1 MSDEDKDCGVAQPV
15 VQAPVKGEVGGSN
28 PSSTAIHPTPR
39 LFCKDNKVYVMMEHN
54 GLEAWERIPRQ
65 FLKLNDMQRQWYIRN
80 LQVVPKLYK
89 KLKIKL
95 PEDW

>member
-1 MSDEDKDCGVAQPV
+1 
-15 VQAPVKGEVGGSN
+15 
-28 PSSTAIHPTPR
+28 
-39 LFCKDNKVYVMMEHN
+39 MMEHN
-54 GLEAWERIPRQ
+54 GVEAWERIPRH

>member
-1 MSDEDKDCGVAQPV
+1 MSDEDKDCGV
-15 VQAPVKGEVGGSN
+15 VQLVERGTVNTEVAGPIRAP
-28 PSSTAIHPTPR
+28 TAIHPTPR

-54 GLEAWERIPRQ
+54 GVEAWERIPRY

-89 KLKIKL
+89 KLRIKL

>member
-1 MSDEDKDCGVAQPV
+1 
-15 VQAPVKGEVGGSN
+15 
-28 PSSTAIHPTPR
+28 
-39 LFCKDNKVYVMMEHN
+39 VMMEHN